1 MTTDT
6 TKVTLGLIK
15 GRHDNINAMATDGFL
30 VDTVI
35 DDVFDFDG
43 VKAIIKDN
51 LHKAVGIE
59 GTTTRIG
66 TWDGDVRANV
76 NVIDRD
82 IDILVTGL
90 TSVAIAAMD
99 VLRDLDFN
107 GHTVRFMHFDR
118 DTKGF
123 HAQVIKPVTVPVFD

>member
-1 MTTDT
+1 MTTT
-6 TKVTLGLIK
+6 TNNKVTLGLIK
-15 GRHDNINAMATDGFL
+15 GRHENINDLADGFL

-35 DDVFDFDG
+35 DDVFDFDR
-43 VKAIIKDN
+43 IKDIIADN
-51 LHKAVGIE
+51 LRKHVGIE
-59 GTTTRIG
+59 GATARIG

-107 GHTVRFMHFDR
+107 GHTVRFMHFDK

>member
-1 MTTDT
+1 MTTT
-6 TKVTLGLIK
+6 TNNKVTLGLIK
-15 GRHDNINAMATDGFL
+15 GRHENINDLADGFL

-35 DDVFDFDG
+35 DDVFDFDR
-43 VKAIIKDN
+43 IKDIIADN
-51 LHKAVGIE
+51 LRKHVGIT
-59 GTTTRIG
+59 GATAHIG
-66 TWDGDVRANV
+66 TFDGDVRADV
-76 NVIDRD
+76 NIIDRD

-99 VLRDLDFN
+99 VLRDLNFN
-107 GHTVRFMHFDR
+107 GHTVRFMHFDK

>member
-1 MTTDT
+1 MTTT
-6 TKVTLGLIK
+6 TNNKVTLGLIK
-15 GRHDNINAMATDGFL
+15 GRHENINDLEDGFL

-35 DDVFDFDG
+35 DDVFDFDR
-43 VKAIIKDN
+43 IKDIIADN
-51 LHKAVGIE
+51 LRKHVGIE
-59 GTTTRIG
+59 GATARIG

-107 GHTVRFMHFDR
+107 GYTVRFMHFDK

>member
-1 MTTDT
+1 MTIT
-6 TKVTLGLIK
+6 TNKVTLGLIK
-15 GRHDNINAMATDGFL
+15 GRHDNINDLADGFL

-35 DDVFDFDG
+35 DDVFDFDRI
-43 VKAIIKDN
+43 KNIIADN
-51 LHKAVGIE
+51 LRKHVSITGA
-59 GTTTRIG
+59 TAHIG
-66 TWDGDVRANV
+66 TFDGDVRADV

-90 TSVAIAAMD
+90 TSVAIAVMD

-118 DTKGF
+118 DTKSF
-123 HAQVIKPVTVPVFD
+123 HPQVVEPHTVPVFP

>member
-1 MTTDT
+1 MTNTNK
-6 TKVTLGLIK
+6 KVTLGLIN
-15 GRHDNINAMATDGFL
+15 GRHDNINALADGFL

-51 LHKAVGIE
+51 LRKHVGIT
-59 GTTTRIG
+59 GDTMRIG

-76 NVIDRD
+76 NIIDRD

-123 HAQVIKPVTVPVFD
+123 HAQVIKPSTVPVFD

>member
-1 MTTDT
+1 MTTT
-6 TKVTLGLIK
+6 NNKVTLGLIK
-15 GRHDNINAMATDGFL
+15 GRHENINDLADGFL

-35 DDVFDFDG
+35 DDVFDFDR
-43 VKAIIKDN
+43 IKDVIADN
-51 LHKAVGIE
+51 LRKHAGVTGAVV
-59 GTTTRIG
+59 RIG
-66 TWDGDVRANV
+66 TWDGDVRTDV

-107 GHTVRFMHFDR
+107 GHTVRFLHFDK

-123 HAQVIKPVTVPVFD
+123 HAQVIAPRTIPVFP